1 MRRNE
6 GGGNLEDGL
15 SRDNRLARIETKA
28 EIDEDKDSGGGGT
41 KV

>member
-6 GGGNLEDGL
+6 GVGNEDGL

-28 EIDEDKDSGGGGT
+28 ETDEDKDS
-41 KV
+41 